1 MNEQTTKNVDVN
13 GDMIKLCEKIR
24 ASTQW
29 WHHDCELKLAACDA
43 LAAKDAEIKA
53 LRGQRGELLEALS
66 WYAYVTEDANR
77 YGITRD
83 LAQAELR
90 SDRGKRAKEAIAK
103 AKEQPE
109 LSLTTQKGQIYL
121 TEEIE

>member
-1 MNEQTTKNVDVN
+1 MSDDLSK
-13 GDMIKLCEKIR
+13 KLW
-24 ASTQW
+24 ASTEW
-29 WHHDCELKLAACDA
+29 WHNDCELKRAVCDA

-53 LRGQRGELLEALS
+53 LREQRDELLEALG

-90 SDRGKRAKEAIAK
+90 ADRGKRAKEAIAK

-109 LSLTTQKGQIYL
+109 LSLTTHKGQIYL
-121 TEEIE
+121 TEESE

>member
-1 MNEQTTKNVDVN
+1 MSKVTMDDALSA
-13 GDMIKLCEKIR
+13 GDGVILDE
-24 ASTQW
+24 
-29 WHHDCELKLAACDA
+29 LAARIRDLEA
-43 LAAKDAEIKA
+43 
-53 LRGQRGELLEALS
+53 QRGELLEALG

-103 AKEQPE
+103 AKGE
-109 LSLTTQKGQIYL
+109 
-121 TEEIE
+121 